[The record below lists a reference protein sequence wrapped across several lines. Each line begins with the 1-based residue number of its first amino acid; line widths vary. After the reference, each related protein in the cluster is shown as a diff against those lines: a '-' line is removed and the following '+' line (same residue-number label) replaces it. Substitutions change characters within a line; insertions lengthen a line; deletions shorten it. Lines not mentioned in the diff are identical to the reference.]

1 MFLQLPIAQIYEWLA
16 LKHVLIKRCKKL
28 NVLLES
34 ETTTQMVVN
43 KLFFILSC
51 VGVDRKYR
59 FQLSEFVRVGANF
72 RKKCQFRTYFR
83 LKCKFRTFGQW

>member
-1 MFLQLPIAQIYEWLA
+1 MFLQVIFLQLPIAQIYEWLA

-34 ETTTQMVVN
+34 ETATQMV
-43 KLFFILSC
+43 LFFILSC

-59 FQLSEFVRVGANF
+59 FLCPLV
-72 RKKCQFRTYFR
+72 CQSWRTTDR
-83 LKCKFRTFGQW
+83 NV